1 MGRSNGFLM
10 VTALILT
17 LIGGAVLG
25 AIAGAGT
32 SLYFIQRNNANHPIT
47 VVAPPQ
53 APTNKPQQTQAVLPT
68 LPVLPTSKPEIN
80 QTAASPANDT
90 AMDVPSVVAKV
101 GPAVVTVINHVTS
114 SGASGLGSGT
124 GSGSGAIISPDGYI
138 ITNHHVIE
146 GNASLEVIFSDG
158 TQRAATLV
166 GDDPLMDLALVKVDG
181 MVPAYLPIGDSDA
194 LRQGETVIAI
204 GSPLGEFKNS
214 VTVGVVSA
222 LNRNLG
228 DGAPEGL
235 IQTDAA
241 INRGNSGGP
250 LLNMRGEIIGINTL
264 VVRGDSNAGTAEGL
278 GFAIPANIMRR
289 VSEQIIATGQVL
301 YPFLGIT
308 YGMINA
314 DIAKQNQLT
323 VKQGALVTSVIDGG
337 PVGKVGMK
345 AGDIITSFEGI
356 KLGQQASLRGVL
368 LQYKPGDVVKLTVLR
383 DNQSQEFTVTLGE
396 RPKSN

>member
-1 MGRSNGFLM
+1 MARGNGFLM
-10 VTALILT
+10 VAALLLT

-25 AIAGAGT
+25 AVAGAGT
-32 SLYFIQRNNANHPIT
+32 SLYFIQRNNANRPIT
-47 VVAPPQ
+47 VVTQPQ
-53 APTNKPQQTQAVLPT
+53 ATNKPQQTQSVLPT
-68 LPVLPTSKPEIN
+68 APVLPTAKPDTT
-80 QTAASPANDT
+80 QPTASTGTTT
-90 AMDVPSVVAKV
+90 AMDVPDVVAKV
-101 GPAVVTVINHVTS
+101 APAVVTVINHLSTNNGVGQGPS
-114 SGASGLGSGT
+114 M
-124 GSGSGAIISPDGYI
+124 GSGSGAVISPDGYI
-138 ITNHHVIE
+138 ITNHHVIAN
-146 GNASLEVIFSDG
+146 NASLEVIFSDG

-166 GDDPLMDLALVKVDG
+166 GDDPLMDLALVKVNG
-181 MVPAYLPIGDSDA
+181 AVPAYLPIGDSDG

-228 DGAPEGL
+228 PDAPEGL

-241 INRGNSGGP
+241 INSGNSGGP
-250 LLNMRGEIIGINTL
+250 LLNLRGEIIGINTL
-264 VVRGDSNAGTAEGL
+264 VVRGDTNAASAEGL
-278 GFAIPANIMRR
+278 GFSIPSNIMRR
-289 VSEQIIATGQVL
+289 VSEQLIATGQVL

-314 DIAKQNQLT
+314 DIAKQYQLS
-323 VKQGALVTSVIDGG
+323 VQQGAYVTSVIDGG
-337 PVGKVGMK
+337 PVGKVGIK
-345 AGDIITSFEGI
+345 TGDIITSLEGI

-383 DNQSQEFTVTLGE
+383 DNQPQEFTVTLGE

>member
-1 MGRSNGFLM
+1 MARGNGFLI
-10 VTALILT
+10 VTALLLT

-25 AIAGAGT
+25 AVAGAGT
-32 SLYFIQRNNANHPIT
+32 SLYFIQRNNANRPIT
-47 VVAPPQ
+47 VVTQPQ
-53 APTNKPQQTQAVLPT
+53 ATNKPQQTQSVLPT
-68 LPVLPTSKPEIN
+68 APVLPTAKPDTN
-80 QTAASPANDT
+80 QPTARTGATT
-90 AMDVPSVVAKV
+90 AMDVPDVVAKV
-101 GPAVVTVINHVTS
+101 APAVVTVINHLSTNNVVGQ
-114 SGASGLGSGT
+114 GASM
-124 GSGSGAIISPDGYI
+124 GSGSGAVISPDGYI
-138 ITNHHVIE
+138 ITNHHVIAD
-146 GNASLEVIFSDG
+146 NASLEVIFSDG
-158 TQRAATLV
+158 TQRAAELV
-166 GDDPLMDLALVKVDG
+166 GDDPLMDLALVKVNGPID
-181 MVPAYLPIGDSDA
+181 AYLPIGDSDA

-228 DGAPEGL
+228 PDAPEGL

-264 VVRGDSNAGTAEGL
+264 VVRGDPNAGSAEGL
-278 GFAIPANIMRR
+278 GFSIPSNIMRR
-289 VSEQIIATGQVL
+289 VSEQLIATGQVL

-314 DIAKQNQLT
+314 DIAKQYQLS
-323 VKQGALVTSVIDGG
+323 VQQGAYVTSVIDGG
-337 PVGKVGMK
+337 PVGKVGIK
-345 AGDIITSFEGI
+345 TGDIITSFEGI

-368 LQYKPGDVVKLTVLR
+368 LQYKPGDVVKLTILR
-383 DNQSQEFTVTLGE
+383 DNQPQEFTVTLGE

>member
-1 MGRSNGFLM
+1 MGRGNGFLV
-10 VTALILT
+10 VTALVLT

-25 AIAGAGT
+25 AVAGAGT
-32 SLYFIQRNNANHPIT
+32 SLYLIQRNNANRPIT
-47 VVAPPQ
+47 VVQQP

-68 LPVLPTSKPEIN
+68 VPVLPTSKPDAN
-80 QTAASPANDT
+80 QTTASASTTT
-90 AMDVPSVVAKV
+90 AMDVPDVVAKV
-101 GPAVVTVINHVTS
+101 APAVVTVINRVS
-114 SGASGLGSGT
+114 ASGMGQSSGT
-124 GSGSGAIISPDGYI
+124 GSGSGAVISPDGYI

-146 GNASLEVIFSDG
+146 GNTSLEVIFSDG
-158 TQRAATLV
+158 TQRPAELV
-166 GDDPLMDLALVKVDG
+166 GDDPLMDLALVKVSGPIDS
-181 MVPAYLPIGDSDA
+181 YLPIGDSDA

-214 VTVGVVSA
+214 VTVGVISA

-228 DGAPEGL
+228 EGAPEGL

-264 VVRGDSNAGTAEGL
+264 VVRGDPNAGAAEGL
-278 GFAIPANIMRR
+278 GFAIPSNIMRR

-301 YPFLGIT
+301 YPYLGIT

-314 DIAKQNQLT
+314 DIAKQYKLSVQ
-323 VKQGALVTSVIDGG
+323 QGAYVTSVIDGG
-337 PVGKVGMK
+337 PVSNVGMK
-345 AGDIITSFEGI
+345 AGDIITSFEGV

-383 DNQSQEFTVTLGE
+383 DNQPQEFTVTLGE
-396 RPKSN
+396 RPQSN

>member
-1 MGRSNGFLM
+1 MGRGNGFLV
-10 VTALILT
+10 VTALVLT

-25 AIAGAGT
+25 AVAGAGT
-32 SLYFIQRNNANHPIT
+32 SLYLIQRNNANRPIT
-47 VVAPPQ
+47 VVQQP
-53 APTNKPQQTQAVLPT
+53 APTSKPQQTQAVLPT
-68 LPVLPTSKPEIN
+68 VPVLPTSKPDAN
-80 QTAASPANDT
+80 QTTASASTTT
-90 AMDVPSVVAKV
+90 AMDVPDVVAKV
-101 GPAVVTVINHVTS
+101 APAVVTVINRVS
-114 SGASGLGSGT
+114 ASGMGQSSGT
-124 GSGSGAIISPDGYI
+124 GSGSGAVISPDGYI

-146 GNASLEVIFSDG
+146 GNTSLEVIFSDG
-158 TQRAATLV
+158 TQRPAELV
-166 GDDPLMDLALVKVDG
+166 GDDPLMDLALVKVSG
-181 MVPAYLPIGDSDA
+181 PIEAYLPIGDSDA

-214 VTVGVVSA
+214 VTVGVISA

-228 DGAPEGL
+228 EGAPEGL

-264 VVRGDSNAGTAEGL
+264 VVRGGPTASVEGL

-301 YPFLGIT
+301 YPYLGIT

-314 DIAKQNQLT
+314 DIAKQYKLSVQ
-323 VKQGALVTSVIDGG
+323 QGAYVTSVIDGG
-337 PVGKVGMK
+337 PVGNVGMR
-345 AGDIITSFEGI
+345 AGDIITSFEGV

-396 RPKSN
+396 RPQSN

>member
-1 MGRSNGFLM
+1 MGRGNGFL
-10 VTALILT
+10 VITALILT

-25 AIAGAGT
+25 AVAGAGT
-32 SLYFIQRNNANHPIT
+32 SLYLIQRNNANRPIT
-47 VVAPPQ
+47 VVQP
-53 APTNKPQQTQAVLPT
+53 L
-68 LPVLPTSKPEIN
+68 LPTSKPQQAQVAEPTAPAMPTSKPDAN
-80 QTAASPANDT
+80 QTTNSPANN
-90 AMDVPSVVAKV
+90 AYMDVPDVVARV
-101 GPAVVTVINHVTS
+101 APAVVTIITRVSADGVMGR
-114 SGASGLGSGT
+114 SGVGT
-124 GSGSGAIISPDGYI
+124 GSGAIISPDGYI
-138 ITNHHVIE
+138 VTNHHVIV
-146 GNASLEVIFSDG
+146 GNVSLEVVFSDG
-158 TQRAATLV
+158 TTRPATLV

-181 MVPAYLPIGDSDA
+181 PMPAYLPIGDSDT

-228 DGAPEGL
+228 DDSPEGL

-250 LLNMRGEIIGINTL
+250 LLNMQGEIIGINTL
-264 VVRGDSNAGTAEGL
+264 VVRGDPMVSAEGL
-278 GFAIPANIMRR
+278 GFAVPANIMRR

-314 DIAKQNQLT
+314 DVAKQYQLS
-323 VKQGALVTSVIDGG
+323 VQQGAYVTSVIDGG
-337 PVGKVGMK
+337 PVGSVGMQ
-345 AGDIITSFEGI
+345 AGDVITSFEGI
-356 KLGQQASLRGVL
+356 KLGQEASLRGVL
-368 LQYKPGDVVKLTVLR
+368 LQYKPGDVVNLTVLR
-383 DNQSQEFTVTLGE
+383 GDKSQEFTVTLGE

>member
-1 MGRSNGFLM
+1 MGRGNGFLM

-25 AIAGAGT
+25 AVAGAGT
-32 SLYFIQRNNANHPIT
+32 SLYLIQRNNANHPIT
-47 VVAPPQ
+47 VVQAP

-68 LPVLPTSKPEIN
+68 MPVLPTSKPDTN
-80 QTAASPANDT
+80 QTTSSSASVAT
-90 AMDVPSVVAKV
+90 MDVPSVVAKV
-101 GPAVVTVINHVTS
+101 GPAVVTVINHMAS
-114 SGASGLGSGT
+114 SDATGQGAGT

-138 ITNHHVIE
+138 VTNHHVID
-146 GNASLEVIFSDG
+146 GNSSLEVIFSDG
-158 TQRAATLV
+158 TKRPGTLV

-181 MVPAYLPIGDSDA
+181 TVPAYLPIGDSDA

-228 DGAPEGL
+228 EDAPEGL

-250 LLNMRGEIIGINTL
+250 LLNMHGEIIGINTL
-264 VVRGDSNAGTAEGL
+264 VVRGDPNAGAAEGL
-278 GFAIPANIMRR
+278 GFAIPSNIMRR

-314 DIAKQNQLT
+314 DIAKQYQLS
-323 VKQGALVTSVIDGG
+323 VQQGAYVTSVIDGG

-383 DNQSQEFTVTLGE
+383 DNQPQEFTVTLGE

>member
-1 MGRSNGFLM
+1 MGRGNGFLV

-25 AIAGAGT
+25 AVAGAGT
-32 SLYFIQRNNANHPIT
+32 SLYLIQRNNANRPIT
-47 VVAPPQ
+47 VVQQP
-53 APTNKPQQTQAVLPT
+53 APTSKPQQTQSVLPT
-68 LPVLPTSKPEIN
+68 APVLPTAQPETN
-80 QTAASPANDT
+80 PTTEMPRTTT
-90 AMDVPSVVAKV
+90 AMDVPDVVAKV
-101 GPAVVTVINHVTS
+101 APAVVTVINRLSTNNMMGQ
-114 SGASGLGSGT
+114 SGS
-124 GSGSGAIISPDGYI
+124 GSGSGAVISPDGYI

-146 GNASLEVIFSDG
+146 GNASLEVIFADG
-158 TQRAATLV
+158 TQRAAELV
-166 GDDPLMDLALVKVDG
+166 GDDPSMDLALVKVSGPID
-181 MVPAYLPIGDSDA
+181 AYLPIGDSDA

-228 DGAPEGL
+228 PDAPEGL

-264 VVRGDSNAGTAEGL
+264 VVRGDNTSASVEGL
-278 GFAIPANIMRR
+278 GFSIPSNIMRR
-289 VSEQIIATGQVL
+289 VSEQLIATGQVL

-314 DIAKQNQLT
+314 DIAKQYQLS
-323 VKQGALVTSVIDGG
+323 VQQGAYVTSVIDGG
-337 PVGKVGMK
+337 PVGKVGMQ
-345 AGDIITSFEGI
+345 AGDVITNFEGI

-383 DNQSQEFTVTLGE
+383 DNQPLEFTVTLGE

>member
-1 MGRSNGFLM
+1 MGRGNGFLV
-10 VTALILT
+10 VTALVLT

-25 AIAGAGT
+25 AVAGAGT
-32 SLYFIQRNNANHPIT
+32 SLYLIQRNNANRPIT
-47 VVAPPQ
+47 VVQQP
-53 APTNKPQQTQAVLPT
+53 APTSKPQQTQAVLPT
-68 LPVLPTSKPEIN
+68 APALPTSKPDAN
-80 QTAASPANDT
+80 QTTASASTTT
-90 AMDVPSVVAKV
+90 AMDVPDVVAKV
-101 GPAVVTVINHVTS
+101 APAVVTVINRLS
-114 SGASGLGSGT
+114 ASGMGQGIGT
-124 GSGSGAIISPDGYI
+124 GSGSGAVISPDGYI

-146 GNASLEVIFSDG
+146 GNTSLEVIFSDG
-158 TQRAATLV
+158 TQRPAELV
-166 GDDPLMDLALVKVDG
+166 GDDPLMDLALVKVSGPID
-181 MVPAYLPIGDSDA
+181 AYLPIGDSDA

-228 DGAPEGL
+228 EGAPEGL

-264 VVRGDSNAGTAEGL
+264 VVRGDPTASVEGL

-301 YPFLGIT
+301 YPYLGIT

-314 DIAKQNQLT
+314 DIAKQYKLSVQ
-323 VKQGALVTSVIDGG
+323 QGAYVTSVIDGG
-337 PVGKVGMK
+337 PVGNVGMR
-345 AGDIITSFEGI
+345 AGDIITSFEGV

-396 RPKSN
+396 RPQSN

>member
-1 MGRSNGFLM
+1 MARGNGFLM
-10 VTALILT
+10 VTALLLT

-25 AIAGAGT
+25 AVAGAGT
-32 SLYFIQRNNANHPIT
+32 SLYLIQRNNANRPIT
-47 VVAPPQ
+47 VVQQP
-53 APTNKPQQTQAVLPT
+53 APTSKPQQTQAVLPT
-68 LPVLPTSKPEIN
+68 APVLPTSKPDAN
-80 QTAASPANDT
+80 QTESSATSAPI
-90 AMDVPSVVAKV
+90 MDVPSVVAKV
-101 GPAVVTVINHVTS
+101 GSAVVTVINHMAS
-114 SGASGLGSGT
+114 SDATGQGAGT

-138 ITNHHVIE
+138 ITNHHVID
-146 GNASLEVIFSDG
+146 GNTSLDVIFSDG

-166 GDDPLMDLALVKVDG
+166 GDDPLMDLALVKVNG
-181 MVPAYLPIGDSDA
+181 TVPAYLPIGDSDA

-228 DGAPEGL
+228 EGAPEGL

-250 LLNMRGEIIGINTL
+250 LLNMHGEIIGINTL
-264 VVRGDSNAGTAEGL
+264 VVRGDPNAGAAEGL

-301 YPFLGIT
+301 YPYLGIT

-314 DIAKQNQLT
+314 DIAKQYQLS
-323 VKQGALVTSVIDGG
+323 VQQGAYVTSVIDGG
-337 PVGKVGMK
+337 PVGNVGMK
-345 AGDIITSFEGI
+345 AGDIITSFEGV

-368 LQYKPGDVVKLTVLR
+368 LQYKPGDVVKLIVLR
-383 DNQSQEFTVTLGE
+383 DNQPLEFTVTLGE

>member
-1 MGRSNGFLM
+1 MARGNGFLM
-10 VTALILT
+10 VMALLLT
-17 LIGGAVLG
+17 LVGGAVLG
-25 AIAGAGT
+25 AVAGAGT
-32 SLYFIQRNNANHPIT
+32 SLYFIQRNNVNHPIT
-47 VVAPPQ
+47 VVAQPQ
-53 APTNKPQQTQAVLPT
+53 ATNKPQQTQAVLPT
-68 LPVLPTSKPEIN
+68 VPVLPTSKPDTN
-80 QTAASPANDT
+80 QTASSATSAPV
-90 AMDVPSVVAKV
+90 MDVPSVVAKV
-101 GPAVVTVINHVTS
+101 GPAVVTVINHMAS
-114 SGASGLGSGT
+114 SDATGQGAGT

-138 ITNHHVIE
+138 ITNHHVID
-146 GNASLEVIFSDG
+146 GNTSLDVIFSDG

-166 GDDPLMDLALVKVDG
+166 GDDPLMDLALVKVNG
-181 MVPAYLPIGDSDA
+181 TVPAYLPIGDSDA

-228 DGAPEGL
+228 EGAPEGL

-250 LLNMRGEIIGINTL
+250 LLNMHGEIIGINTL
-264 VVRGDSNAGTAEGL
+264 VVRGDPNAGAAEGL

-289 VSEQIIATGQVL
+289 VSEQLIATGQVL

-314 DIAKQNQLT
+314 DIAKQYQLS
-323 VKQGALVTSVIDGG
+323 VQQGAYVTSVIDGG

-368 LQYKPGDVVKLTVLR
+368 LQYKPGDAVKLTVLR
-383 DNQSQEFTVTLGE
+383 DNQPQEFTVTLGE

>member
-1 MGRSNGFLM
+1 MARGNGFLI

-25 AIAGAGT
+25 AVAGAGT
-32 SLYFIQRNNANHPIT
+32 SLYLLQRNNASRVVT
-47 VVAPPQ
+47 VVQQPVS
-53 APTNKPQQTQAVLPT
+53 TSKPQQTQSVLPT
-68 LPVLPTSKPEIN
+68 APVLPTPKPEAN
-80 QTAASPANDT
+80 QQSATTSTTAAIA
-90 AMDVPSVVAKV
+90 VPDVVAKV
-101 GPAVVTVINHVTS
+101 APAVVTVINRLSTNNMMGQS
-114 SGASGLGSGT
+114 AS

-138 ITNHHVIE
+138 ITNHHVID
-146 GNASLEVIFSDG
+146 GNASLDVIFSDG
-158 TQRAATLV
+158 TQRTAELV
-166 GDDPLMDLALVKVDG
+166 GDDPSMDLALIKVSGPID
-181 MVPAYLPIGDSDA
+181 AYLPIGDSDA

-228 DGAPEGL
+228 DNAPEGL

-241 INRGNSGGP
+241 INSGNSGGP
-250 LLNMRGEIIGINTL
+250 LLNLRGEIIGINTL
-264 VVRGDSNAGTAEGL
+264 VVRGDTLNASAEGL
-278 GFAIPANIMRR
+278 GFAVPANIVRR
-289 VSEQIIATGQVL
+289 VSDQLIATGQVL
-301 YPFLGIT
+301 YPFLGVK

-314 DIAKQNQLT
+314 DIAKQNQLS
-323 VKQGALVTSVIDGG
+323 VQQGAYVTSVVDGG
-337 PVGKVGMK
+337 PVGKAGLQ

-383 DNQSQEFTVTLGE
+383 NNQTMEFTVTLGE

>member
-1 MGRSNGFLM
+1 MARGNGFLM
-10 VTALILT
+10 VTALVLT
-17 LIGGAVLG
+17 LIGGTVLG

-32 SLYFIQRNNANHPIT
+32 SLYLIQRNNANRPIT
-47 VVAPPQ
+47 VVQQP
-53 APTNKPQQTQAVLPT
+53 APTSRPQQTQAVLPT
-68 LPVLPTSKPEIN
+68 APVLPTSKPDTN
-80 QTAASPANDT
+80 QTTSNPANDPYM
-90 AMDVPSVVAKV
+90 AVPDVVAKV
-101 GPAVVTVINHVTS
+101 APAVVTVINRLSANDVM
-114 SGASGLGSGT
+114 GGT
-124 GSGSGAIISPDGYI
+124 GIGSGSGAIISPDGYI
-138 ITNHHVIE
+138 VTNHHVID

-158 TQRAATLV
+158 TKRSATLV
-166 GDDPLMDLALVKVDG
+166 GDDPLMDLALVKIEG
-181 MVPAYLPIGDSDA
+181 TVPAYLPIGDSDA

-228 DGAPEGL
+228 EGAPEGL

-264 VVRGDSNAGTAEGL
+264 VVRGDPTASVEGL

-301 YPFLGIT
+301 YPYLGIT

-314 DIAKQNQLT
+314 DIAKQYQLS
-323 VKQGALVTSVIDGG
+323 VQQGAYVTSVIDGG
-337 PVGKVGMK
+337 PVGNVGMK
-345 AGDIITSFEGI
+345 ASDIITSFEGVI
-356 KLGQQASLRGVL
+356 LGQQASLRGVL
-368 LQYKPGDVVKLTVLR
+368 LQYKPGDVVKLIVLR
-383 DNQSQEFTVTLGE
+383 DNQPQEFTVTLGE

>member
-1 MGRSNGFLM
+1 MARGNGFLI
-10 VTALILT
+10 VTALVLT

-32 SLYFIQRNNANHPIT
+32 SLYLIQRNNANRPIT
-47 VVAPPQ
+47 VVQQP
-53 APTNKPQQTQAVLPT
+53 APTSRPQQTQAVLPT
-68 LPVLPTSKPEIN
+68 APVLPTSKPDTN
-80 QTAASPANDT
+80 QTTSNPANDPYM
-90 AMDVPSVVAKV
+90 AVPDVVAKV
-101 GPAVVTVINHVTS
+101 APAVVTVINRLSANDVM
-114 SGASGLGSGT
+114 GGT
-124 GSGSGAIISPDGYI
+124 GIGSGSGAIISPDGYI
-138 ITNHHVIE
+138 VTNHHVIE
-146 GNASLEVIFSDG
+146 GSDSLEVIFSDG
-158 TQRAATLV
+158 TKRSATLV
-166 GDDPLMDLALVKVDG
+166 GDDPLMDLALVKIEG
-181 MVPAYLPIGDSDA
+181 TVPAYLPIGDSDT

-228 DGAPEGL
+228 EGVPEGL

-264 VVRGDSNAGTAEGL
+264 VVRGDSNAASAEGL
-278 GFAIPANIMRR
+278 GFSIPSNIMRR
-289 VSEQIIATGQVL
+289 VSEQLIATGQVL

-314 DIAKQNQLT
+314 DIAKQYQLS
-323 VKQGALVTSVIDGG
+323 VQQGAYVTSVIDGG
-337 PVGKVGMK
+337 PVGKVGMQ
-345 AGDIITSFEGI
+345 AGDIITNFEGI

-368 LQYKPGDVVKLTVLR
+368 LQYKPGDVVKLIVLR
-383 DNQSQEFTVTLGE
+383 DNQPLEFTVTLGE

>member
-1 MGRSNGFLM
+1 MGRGNGFLV

-25 AIAGAGT
+25 AVAGAGT
-32 SLYFIQRNNANHPIT
+32 SLYLIQRNNANRPIT
-47 VVAPPQ
+47 VVQQP
-53 APTNKPQQTQAVLPT
+53 APTSKPQQTQAVLPT
-68 LPVLPTSKPEIN
+68 VPVLPTSKPDTN
-80 QTAASPANDT
+80 QTASSSAND
-90 AMDVPSVVAKV
+90 ASMDVPDVVAKV
-101 GPAVVTVINHVTS
+101 APAVVTVINHLAS
-114 SGASGLGSGT
+114 SGTTGQGF

-138 ITNHHVIE
+138 ITNHHVID

-166 GDDPLMDLALVKVDG
+166 GDDPLMDLALVKVEG
-181 MVPAYLPIGDSDA
+181 TVPAYLPIGDSDA

-228 DGAPEGL
+228 EGAPEGL

-264 VVRGDSNAGTAEGL
+264 VVRGDPNAGPAEGL

-314 DIAKQNQLT
+314 DIAKQYQLS
-323 VKQGALVTSVIDGG
+323 VQQGAYVTSVIDGG
-337 PVGKVGMK
+337 PVSNVGMK

-383 DNQSQEFTVTLGE
+383 DNQPQEFTVTLGE

>member
-1 MGRSNGFLM
+1 MGRGNGFLV
-10 VTALILT
+10 VTALVLT

-25 AIAGAGT
+25 AVAGAGT
-32 SLYFIQRNNANHPIT
+32 SLYLIQRNNANRPIT
-47 VVAPPQ
+47 VVQQP
-53 APTNKPQQTQAVLPT
+53 APTSKPQQTQAVLPT
-68 LPVLPTSKPEIN
+68 APVLPTSKPDAN
-80 QTAASPANDT
+80 QTTANPSTTT
-90 AMDVPSVVAKV
+90 AMDVPDVVAKV
-101 GPAVVTVINHVTS
+101 APAVVTVINRLSTS
-114 SGASGLGSGT
+114 GMGQGSGV
-124 GSGSGAIISPDGYI
+124 GSGSGAVISPDGYI

-146 GNASLEVIFSDG
+146 GNTSLEVIFSDG
-158 TQRAATLV
+158 TQRPAELV
-166 GDDPLMDLALVKVDG
+166 GDDPLMDLALVKVSGPID
-181 MVPAYLPIGDSDA
+181 AYLPIGDSDA

-214 VTVGVVSA
+214 VTVGVISA

-228 DGAPEGL
+228 EGAPEGL

-264 VVRGDSNAGTAEGL
+264 VVRGDPTASVEGL
-278 GFAIPANIMRR
+278 GFAIPSNIMRR

-301 YPFLGIT
+301 YPYLGIT

-314 DIAKQNQLT
+314 DIAKQYKLSVQ
-323 VKQGALVTSVIDGG
+323 QGAYVTSVIDGG
-337 PVGKVGMK
+337 PVGNVGMK
-345 AGDIITSFEGI
+345 AGDIITSFEGV

-383 DNQSQEFTVTLGE
+383 DNQPQEFTVTLGE
-396 RPKSN
+396 RPQSN

>member
-1 MGRSNGFLM
+1 MARGNGFLI
-10 VTALILT
+10 VTALVLT
-17 LIGGAVLG
+17 LIGGTVLG

-32 SLYFIQRNNANHPIT
+32 SLYLIQRNNANRPIT
-47 VVAPPQ
+47 VVQQP
-53 APTNKPQQTQAVLPT
+53 APTSRPQQTQAVLPT
-68 LPVLPTSKPEIN
+68 APVLPTSKPDTN
-80 QTAASPANDT
+80 QTTSNPANDPYM
-90 AMDVPSVVAKV
+90 AVPDVVAKV
-101 GPAVVTVINHVTS
+101 APAVVTVINRLSANDVM
-114 SGASGLGSGT
+114 GGT
-124 GSGSGAIISPDGYI
+124 GIGSGSGAIISPDGYI
-138 ITNHHVIE
+138 VTNHHVID

-158 TQRAATLV
+158 TKRSATLV
-166 GDDPLMDLALVKVDG
+166 GDDPLMDLALVKIEG
-181 MVPAYLPIGDSDA
+181 TVPAYLPIGDSDA

-228 DGAPEGL
+228 EGAPEGL

-264 VVRGDSNAGTAEGL
+264 VVRGDPTASVEGL

-301 YPFLGIT
+301 YPYLGIT

-314 DIAKQNQLT
+314 DIAKQYQLS
-323 VKQGALVTSVIDGG
+323 VQQGAYVTSVIDGG
-337 PVGKVGMK
+337 PVGNVGMK
-345 AGDIITSFEGI
+345 ASDIITSFEGVI
-356 KLGQQASLRGVL
+356 LGQQASLRGVL
-368 LQYKPGDVVKLTVLR
+368 LQYKPGDVVKLIVLR
-383 DNQSQEFTVTLGE
+383 DNQPQEFTVTLGE

>member
-1 MGRSNGFLM
+1 MARGNGFLI
-10 VTALILT
+10 VTALVLT

-25 AIAGAGT
+25 AVAGAGT
-32 SLYFIQRNNANHPIT
+32 SLYLIQRNNANRPIT
-47 VVAPPQ
+47 VVQQP

-68 LPVLPTSKPEIN
+68 APVLPTSKPDAN
-80 QTAASPANDT
+80 QTTANPSTTT
-90 AMDVPSVVAKV
+90 AMDVPDVVAKV
-101 GPAVVTVINHVTS
+101 APAVVTVINRM
-114 SGASGLGSGT
+114 
-124 GSGSGAIISPDGYI
+124 GSGSGAVISPDGYI

-158 TQRAATLV
+158 TQRPAELV
-166 GDDPLMDLALVKVDG
+166 GDDPLMDLALVKVSGPIDS
-181 MVPAYLPIGDSDA
+181 YLPIGDSDA

-214 VTVGVVSA
+214 VTVGVISA

-228 DGAPEGL
+228 EGAPEGL

-264 VVRGDSNAGTAEGL
+264 VVRGDPNAGAAEGL
-278 GFAIPANIMRR
+278 GFAIPSNIMRR

-301 YPFLGIT
+301 YPYLGIT

-314 DIAKQNQLT
+314 DIAKQYKLSVQ
-323 VKQGALVTSVIDGG
+323 QGAYVTSVIDGG
-337 PVGKVGMK
+337 PVGNVGMK
-345 AGDIITSFEGI
+345 AGDIITSFEGV
-356 KLGQQASLRGVL
+356 KLGQQASLLGVL

-396 RPKSN
+396 RPQSN

>member
-1 MGRSNGFLM
+1 MGRGNGFLV
-10 VTALILT
+10 VTALVLT

-25 AIAGAGT
+25 AVAGAGT
-32 SLYFIQRNNANHPIT
+32 SLYLIQRNNANRPIT
-47 VVAPPQ
+47 VVQQP
-53 APTNKPQQTQAVLPT
+53 APTSKPQQTQAVLPT
-68 LPVLPTSKPEIN
+68 VPVLPTSKPDAN
-80 QTAASPANDT
+80 QTTASASTTT
-90 AMDVPSVVAKV
+90 AMDVPDVVAKV
-101 GPAVVTVINHVTS
+101 APAVVTVINRVS
-114 SGASGLGSGT
+114 ASGMGQGSGM
-124 GSGSGAIISPDGYI
+124 GSGSGAVISPDGYI

-146 GNASLEVIFSDG
+146 GNTSLEVIFSDG
-158 TQRAATLV
+158 TQRPAELV
-166 GDDPLMDLALVKVDG
+166 GDDPLMDLALVKVSG
-181 MVPAYLPIGDSDA
+181 PIEAYLPIGDSDA

-214 VTVGVVSA
+214 VTVGVISA

-228 DGAPEGL
+228 EGAPEGL

-264 VVRGDSNAGTAEGL
+264 VVRGGPTTSVEGL

-301 YPFLGIT
+301 YPYLGIT

-314 DIAKQNQLT
+314 DIAKQYKLSVQ
-323 VKQGALVTSVIDGG
+323 QGAYVTSVIDGG
-337 PVGKVGMK
+337 PVGNVGMR
-345 AGDIITSFEGI
+345 AGDIITSFEGV

-396 RPKSN
+396 RPQSN

>member
-1 MGRSNGFLM
+1 M
-10 VTALILT
+10 
-17 LIGGAVLG
+17 
-25 AIAGAGT
+25 
-32 SLYFIQRNNANHPIT
+32 
-47 VVAPPQ
+47 
-53 APTNKPQQTQAVLPT
+53 
-68 LPVLPTSKPEIN
+68 
-80 QTAASPANDT
+80 
-90 AMDVPSVVAKV
+90 
-101 GPAVVTVINHVTS
+101 
-114 SGASGLGSGT
+114 
-124 GSGSGAIISPDGYI
+124 GSGSGAVISPDGYI
-138 ITNHHVIE
+138 ITNHHVIAN
-146 GNASLEVIFSDG
+146 NASLEVIFSDG
-158 TQRAATLV
+158 TQRAAELV
-166 GDDPLMDLALVKVDG
+166 GDDPLMDLALVKVNG
-181 MVPAYLPIGDSDA
+181 TVPAYLPIGDSDA

-228 DGAPEGL
+228 EGAPEGL

-264 VVRGDSNAGTAEGL
+264 VVRGDPNAGAAEGL

-301 YPFLGIT
+301 YPYLGIT

-314 DIAKQNQLT
+314 DIAKQYQLS
-323 VKQGALVTSVIDGG
+323 VQQGAYVTSVIDGG
-337 PVGKVGMK
+337 PVGNVGMK
-345 AGDIITSFEGI
+345 AGDIITSFEGV

-368 LQYKPGDVVKLTVLR
+368 LQYKPGDVVKLIVLR
-383 DNQSQEFTVTLGE
+383 DNQPLEFTVTLGE

>member
-1 MGRSNGFLM
+1 MARGNGFLI
-10 VTALILT
+10 VTALVLT

-32 SLYFIQRNNANHPIT
+32 SLYLIQRNNANRPIT
-47 VVAPPQ
+47 VVQQP
-53 APTNKPQQTQAVLPT
+53 APTSRPQQTQAVLPT
-68 LPVLPTSKPEIN
+68 VPVLPTSKPDTN
-80 QTAASPANDT
+80 QTTSNPANDSYM
-90 AMDVPSVVAKV
+90 AVPDVVAKIA
-101 GPAVVTVINHVTS
+101 PAVVTVINRLSANDVM
-114 SGASGLGSGT
+114 GGT
-124 GSGSGAIISPDGYI
+124 GIGSGSGAIISPDGYVV
-138 ITNHHVIE
+138 TNHHVIE
-146 GNASLEVIFSDG
+146 GSASLEVIFSDG
-158 TQRAATLV
+158 TKRSATLV
-166 GDDPLMDLALVKVDG
+166 GDDPLMDLALVKIEG
-181 MVPAYLPIGDSDA
+181 TVPAYLPIGDSDA

-228 DGAPEGL
+228 PDVPEGL

-264 VVRGDSNAGTAEGL
+264 VVRGDSTASAEGL

-301 YPFLGIT
+301 YPYLGIT

-314 DIAKQNQLT
+314 DIAKQYQLS
-323 VKQGALVTSVIDGG
+323 VQQGAYVTSVIDGG
-337 PVGKVGMK
+337 PVGNVGMK
-345 AGDIITSFEGI
+345 AGDIITSFEGVI
-356 KLGQQASLRGVL
+356 LGQQASLRGVL
-368 LQYKPGDVVKLTVLR
+368 LQYKPGDVVKLIVLR
-383 DNQSQEFTVTLGE
+383 DNQPLEFTVTLGE

>member
-1 MGRSNGFLM
+1 MGRGNGFLI
-10 VTALILT
+10 VTALVLT

-25 AIAGAGT
+25 AVAGAGT
-32 SLYFIQRNNANHPIT
+32 SLYLIQRNNANRPIT
-47 VVAPPQ
+47 VVQQP

-68 LPVLPTSKPEIN
+68 APVLPTSKPDAN
-80 QTAASPANDT
+80 QTATSPSTTT
-90 AMDVPSVVAKV
+90 AMDVPDVVAKV
-101 GPAVVTVINHVTS
+101 APAVVTVINRM
-114 SGASGLGSGT
+114 
-124 GSGSGAIISPDGYI
+124 GSGSGAVISPDGYI

-146 GNASLEVIFSDG
+146 GNTSLEVIFSDG
-158 TQRAATLV
+158 TQRPAELV
-166 GDDPLMDLALVKVDG
+166 GDDPLMDLALVKVSGPID
-181 MVPAYLPIGDSDA
+181 AYLPIGDSDA

-214 VTVGVVSA
+214 VTVGVISA

-228 DGAPEGL
+228 EGAPEGL

-264 VVRGDSNAGTAEGL
+264 VVRGDPTASVEGL
-278 GFAIPANIMRR
+278 GFAIPSNIMRR

-301 YPFLGIT
+301 YPYLGIT

-314 DIAKQNQLT
+314 DIAKQYKLSVQ
-323 VKQGALVTSVIDGG
+323 QGAYVTSVIDGG
-337 PVGKVGMK
+337 PVGNVGMK
-345 AGDIITSFEGI
+345 AGDIITSFEGV

-383 DNQSQEFTVTLGE
+383 DNQPQEFTVTLGE
-396 RPKSN
+396 RPQSN